1 MDLQSV
7 LTALRNADA
16 AGDVQA
22 AQRLAQIA
30 KNMQGAAPQFD
41 EEDDRIQ
48 RRLEEL
54 RNFKEA
60 PKTTFGGNV
69 KEAFKGVIPGAVGLL
84 ETAGTGI
91 AALLPEDTE
100 KAAREKIK
108 EIAGVAKKPFEAGA
122 GYEQSTGRQ
131 IGEGLGSMLA
141 VAPMALMGPAG
152 VVGGVGVGL
161 AAGAGEARER
171 AEREGATGSQRGTAT
186 ALGAIPGGFDTA
198 IDMALAAFPG
208 GAGKALGFIR
218 RALLSG
224 GVEGATEAA
233 QEIAQ
238 NAIAKGVYKPDQS
251 LLSGAGE
258 AGVTGAEVGTIASL
272 LLDMAI
278 PGRRR
283 GPSPI
288 TGEKPSTPE
297 TPAATAPAETRAPT
311 AEMPQ
316 GELFPGELSDAQ
328 KALADVVGP
337 AKPEAVQEE
346 TKPVS
351 LRGVPEAEQ
360 DAVRGLLQENFKTT
374 LDPETGDVRVEAQ
387 DYEAARQLLA
397 DVGVKAPDTRTERDT
412 ETRDM
417 IDELETADI
426 EKMVAE
432 DESAKLRELIT
443 ERDKAIAE
451 TDKRV
456 AESQKTRSANE
467 RMALL
472 EPLVKSEVPNLQEV
486 FVQKLEREGYTNT
499 QPTEA
504 EAKIIEA
511 ETRRAKINSLIDRYF
526 SLKPKAAPETGV
538 EPSAPAENAEMEALI
553 PEKKTRR
560 EPEQIGFP
568 GMGKPK
574 GKAPQA
580 FSEEELAGQE
590 APFTGRSGEAPRSH
604 TSTEPFVTTLT
615 ADVLDKTGLPK
626 QSGFYKQ
633 LLNLD
638 MADKANW
645 PVMREVFGRVRTN
658 ANIKPATKDAIENI
672 AMQAFG
678 GMAKQQELFPEGKKG
693 AKAEKPAKPAKEK
706 PSETAGGRDQDK
718 GNDRGA
724 TGTRTV
730 TPEPSVSKPKA
741 AERPVAAKPTE
752 APKPAGLGDRGQP
765 VRDAG
770 KREKVEPSALKE
782 APKTEPKKAKPTTEN
797 AYQTSVE
804 LGEKEHAIRTLAA
817 DAYMAMMPEGYGAK
831 RAATLLKDLNEGK
844 AIDLKFGPL
853 NANGPGTGG
862 KHGKAFYDSLND
874 ADKAAFN
881 KEFEKFLHSEI
892 GSIKFLNKFEQK
904 LLDNRIED
912 DAELTADAVRIFM
925 PLSPQVE
932 ADLKAGDLS
941 KALTSLAGK
950 LTSRDAKVGRA
961 LLDAVKGVKVEIV
974 EGLKSPSGRP
984 LAGLYDQATN
994 TVKLDAEMGMN
1005 AHALLHEATHAAV
1018 LKTLANKS
1026 HPMTKQLSDMFAVL
1040 KPSLDTVYGAKSL
1053 DEFVS
1058 EAFSNPEFQQRLA
1071 AINPKGEPISALRRF
1086 FNAVGNFLRSLVG
1099 MPTKGLDSALD
1110 ATDALVMRIIAPN
1123 GVPVGS
1129 MYQASMLGTAQSVF
1143 KAMDAQVLS
1152 MPVMDNAFVGG
1163 IYDVLREK
1171 IPNLTKTT
1179 ILRSLPLNALTDVAA
1194 KVIPMAKKLDT
1205 LEKQWGGAI
1214 DERRRAVDATYSNIS
1229 KWTKGNPEKE
1239 SALNDLVMQSTL
1251 EEVDPSKARDSYK
1264 GKSTKSD
1271 KDKQAVWDSLQAKWK
1286 ELGPE
1291 GQAIYKQM
1299 RDAYAETHEQ
1309 LINLLFSRIDSS
1321 VKDPKEA
1328 EKLRKEIYQRLA
1340 VKGKIEPYFP
1350 LMRQGD
1356 HWVTFNAK
1364 NADGQMEYYKV
1375 AFQNSVEQ
1383 ARAIRE
1389 LKADPNV
1396 DVKSVQKSSP
1406 TGKRTYRDA
1415 PPTSFVNSII
1425 KVLDANRP
1433 KGEDGARH
1441 DMMVDEIMRVF
1452 LDTLPE
1458 SSFAQSF
1465 RARLGT
1471 LGAMTDAADVFYS
1484 KSISMAHQLA
1494 NLEYGAKMYKL
1505 RDEMQEYVDTKDRT
1519 EEARMLF
1526 DTMDRHI
1533 KSMVSPDISPF
1544 AKLATSTA
1552 FGWTLGF
1559 NVSSALVNTTQLPMV
1574 VMPYL
1579 GGKYGYGDANKAIGA
1594 ATRLFFGSGRKRK
1607 AKTVGGGDPVEL
1619 TAGYSIDNYDFLGF
1633 DTAVAAHI
1641 EKVGKAP
1648 TEAERMQIAKKLGMS
1663 KEVLELKELSDLSSQ
1678 YGLLSRSMTSD
1689 VLETGKADGPLTKI
1703 NAWSGFVFHHGE
1715 RMNRQVSMIA
1725 AYRLELDRMRKA
1737 NGGKEL
1743 TAQDRTAAAEEAIR
1757 SAELLNGG
1765 ASANSAPL
1773 LAKNSVGKMVF
1784 MYKRYGVSMYY
1795 MLFQTTRDAMVS
1807 EDPDV
1812 RKAAKRQ
1819 IAGIYASTALLA
1831 GVQGVPMFG
1840 IVAALYNLIFKD
1852 DDDDDFETA
1861 ARKYMGEGKFN
1872 GALNYFTGTAVAN
1885 RIGLTDL
1892 LMHDTG
1898 YRNQDNAVLGFLQL
1912 FGGPVYGV
1920 ADRLTRGAK
1929 LMMDG
1934 ETMRGMEQLMPA
1946 AAGNAFKAWRFA
1958 NEGAN
1963 TLRGDPITG
1972 EVGIG
1977 HSLAQAVGFAPAD
1990 YMRQLE
1996 ENAVEKNVE
2005 RRTLEKRTNL
2015 LRKYY
2020 VALRAGDS
2028 DAASDYME
2036 ELVKLGQKHPGLVT
2050 PTVIKNS
2057 LAQHMRTT
2065 ATMYHGVTFNKLMR
2079 NELLANAA
2087 EFDRDVSVFDD
2098 DGE

>member
-152 VVGGVGVGL
+152 VAGGVGVGL

-283 GPSPI
+283 GPSPVSKP
-288 TGEKPSTPE
+288 GEQAAPEAKAAEQQLLGYTPE
-297 TPAATAPAETRAPT
+297 PFTPVALPDGSVITSKAEYDAYVKSKEGAAAQRKEDLRTSDPLAGLSEFDRNLARRGKEAALAETFQSQEPDLFGEIAPKREEVTTEPTTEPT
-311 AEMPQ
+311 AKR
-316 GELFPGELSDAQ
+316 D
-328 KALADVVGP
+328 
-337 AKPEAVQEE
+337 
-346 TKPVS
+346 
-351 LRGVPEAEQ
+351 
-360 DAVRGLLQENFKTT
+360 
-374 LDPETGDVRVEAQ
+374 
-387 DYEAARQLLA
+387 
-397 DVGVKAPDTRTERDT
+397 ER
-412 ETRDM
+412 TRDM
-417 IDELETADI
+417 IDELETADAQRMVEEDKSAELRKLLEEDRAKV
-426 EKMVAE
+426 EKQRLKFESDLAE
-432 DESAKLRELIT
+432 LDGKIKAKEEKTTQDKRLELLLPIVDTGMGNIPKLFVQTLKREGFTNPNLT
-443 ERDKAIAE
+443 EREQNLIKRAYDLRLAE
-451 TDKRV
+451 
-456 AESQKTRSANE
+456 
-467 RMALL
+467 
-472 EPLVKSEVPNLQEV
+472 EP
-486 FVQKLEREGYTNT
+486 
-499 QPTEA
+499 
-504 EAKIIEA
+504 
-511 ETRRAKINSLIDRYF
+511 
-526 SLKPKAAPETGV
+526 APETETAIEQPKGQV
-538 EPSAPAENAEMEALI
+538 EELEAAV
-553 PEKKTRR
+553 PEKKTQR

-574 GKAPQA
+574 GKAPEA
-580 FSEEELAGQE
+580 FSEEELAGQAE
-590 APFTGRSGEAPRSH
+590 KPFA
-604 TSTEPFVTTLT
+604 TTLT
-615 ADVLDKTGLPK
+615 AEVLNKTGLPK

-633 LLNLD
+633 LLD
-638 MADKANW
+638 MDMTDQNQW
-645 PVMREVFGRVRTN
+645 PVISSIFDKVRTN

-741 AERPVAAKPTE
+741 IERPDTAKPAK
-752 APKPAGLGDRGQP
+752 APEPAGLGDRGQP

-1143 KAMDAQVLS
+1143 KAMDEQIIK
-1152 MPVMDNAFVGG
+1152 MPGMDNAFVGG
-1163 IYDVLREK
+1163 IYETIRQKLPRGF
-1171 IPNLTKTT
+1171 NTT
-1179 ILRSLPLNALTDVAA
+1179 LLSSLPINALTDVAV
-1194 KVIPMAKKLDT
+1194 KEIPMAKQLDT
-1205 LEKQWGGAI
+1205 LEKLWGGAI
-1214 DERRRAVDATYSNIS
+1214 DERKRAVDATYHKITQ
-1229 KWTKGNPEKE
+1229 WVKGNPDKE
-1239 SALNDLVMQSTL
+1239 TLLNDLVMKSTL
-1251 EEVDPSKARDSYK
+1251 EEVDPSKLKSDYK
-1264 GKSTKSD
+1264 GKQTKSN
-1271 KDKQAVWDSLQAKWK
+1271 KDKQAVWQEMQGQWGQ
-1286 ELGPE
+1286 LGPE

-1299 RDAYAETHEQ
+1299 RDAYAETHKK
-1309 LINLLFSRIDSS
+1309 LLDLLFNRIEAS
-1321 VKDPKEA
+1321 VKDPKEV
-1328 EKLRKEIYQRLA
+1328 EKLRSEVYQRLA
-1340 VKGKIEPYFP
+1340 VKGRIEPYFP

-1356 HWVTFNAK
+1356 YWVTFNAK
-1364 NADGQMEYYKV
+1364 GADGQLEYYKM
-1375 AFQNSVEQ
+1375 AFRTSVERD
-1383 ARAIRE
+1383 RAIRE

-1396 DVKSVQKSSP
+1396 EVQSVQKSSP
-1406 TGKRTYRDA
+1406 TGKRDYKSA
-1415 PPTSFVNSII
+1415 PPTSFVNSVF
-1425 KVLDANRP
+1425 KVLDANQIDP
-1433 KGEDGARH
+1433 TV
-1441 DMMVDEIMRVF
+1441 VDEIMRVF

-1465 RARLGT
+1465 RARMGT
-1471 LGAMTDAADVFYS
+1471 LGAMHNASEVFYS
-1484 KSISMAHQLA
+1484 KSMSMAHQLA
-1494 NLEYGAKMYKL
+1494 NLEYSAKMYKL
-1505 RDEMQEYVDTKDRT
+1505 RDEMREHVDTKNRT

-1533 KSMVSPDISPF
+1533 KAMVSPDISPW
-1544 AKLATSTA
+1544 AKTATSAA
-1552 FGWTLGF
+1552 FGFTLGF
-1559 NVSSALVNTTQLPMV
+1559 NISSALVNTTQLPMV

-1579 GGKYGYGDANKAIGA
+1579 GGKYGYTESTKAVGA
-1594 ATRLFFGSGRKRK
+1594 ATRLFLGSGLKRK
-1607 AKTVGGGDPVEL
+1607 AKTVGGGEEVEL
-1619 TAGYSIDNYDFLGF
+1619 KAGYSIDNYDFDAL
-1633 DTAVAAHI
+1633 
-1641 EKVGKAP
+1641 
-1648 TEAERMQIAKKLGMS
+1648 AKKKDLTDNE
-1663 KEVLELKELSDLSSQ
+1663 KAILDLKELSDLSSQ
-1678 YGLLSRSMTSD
+1678 YGLLSRSLTSD
-1689 VLETGKADGPLTKI
+1689 VLESGTADSPLAKV

-1715 RMNRQVSMIA
+1715 RMNRQVSMVA
-1725 AYRLELDRMRKA
+1725 AYRLELEKMRK
-1737 NGGKEL
+1737 GGKEL
-1743 TAQDRTAAAEEAIR
+1743 TTEDRQAAAQEAIR
-1757 SAELLNGG
+1757 LSELLNGG

-1773 LAKNSVGKMVF
+1773 LAKNSIGKLVF

-1795 MLFQTTRDAMVS
+1795 MLFKTTRDAMVS
-1807 EDPDV
+1807 EDPQV
-1812 RKAAKRQ
+1812 RAAAKRQ

-1929 LMMDG
+1929 MMMDG

-1946 AAGNAFKAWRFA
+1946 AFGNALKGYRFA
-1958 NEGAN
+1958 TEGAN
-1963 TLRGDPITG
+1963 TLRGDPIVG

-1996 ENAVEKNVE
+1996 ENAVEKNME

-2028 DAASDYME
+2028 DAASDHME
-2036 ELVKLGQKHPGLVT
+2036 KLIELGQKHPGLVT
-2050 PTVIKNS
+2050 PKVIKDS

-2065 ATMYHGVTFNKLMR
+2065 ATMHHGVTYNKLMR
-2079 NELLANAA
+2079 NELMANAA